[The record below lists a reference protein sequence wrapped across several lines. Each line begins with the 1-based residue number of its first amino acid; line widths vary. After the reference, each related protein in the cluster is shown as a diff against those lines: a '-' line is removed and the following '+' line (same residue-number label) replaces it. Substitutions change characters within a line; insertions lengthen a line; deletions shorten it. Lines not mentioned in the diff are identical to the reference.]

1 MNVFKDI
8 KSIIQNTYYCL
19 KRNQMDFIG
28 QKLAFLIKNI
38 IFSVSTILAISVG
51 YYYQNLA
58 LSAYIILA
66 GTLIAIILILPT
78 WPMYN
83 RNNIEWTKDEDS
95 LERKKNK

>member
-1 MNVFKDI
+1 MSTFKDI
-8 KSIIQNTYYCL
+8 KSIIQNTYFCL
-19 KRNQMDFIG
+19 KRNQMDFVG

-38 IFSVSTILAISVG
+38 IFTISTILAIVIG

-66 GTLIAIILILPT
+66 GTLMATILVLPT

-83 RNNIEWTKDEDS
+83 RNNIEWSKDEDS
-95 LERKKNK
+95 LKEKKRK